1 MRIAFAG
8 SPAPA
13 AAILRELAATRHEIA
28 LVVSQPDRPRG
39 RSRTPSLTP
48 VAATA
53 DELGIECV
61 RPATINAPE
70 VLDRLRAANVGA
82 VCVVAFGQLLK
93 EPLLSEW
100 PCINVHFSILPAYR
114 GAAPVE
120 RALMDGVAETGVSIM
135 RMDAG
140 LDTGPVARVVR
151 IEVGEDDDAGTV
163 MARLCAVAAPA
174 LVATFDELE
183 RGAATFVAQP
193 GAGVSFAPKLTDADR
208 ALDVAGPA
216 RALVDR
222 VRALS
227 PHIGARLVIDRE
239 PFKIWRARV
248 VPGAHAPGL
257 RVADGRLVLG
267 CNPDAAEILE
277 LQPPSRGRM
286 AARDFL
292 LGYRGPLQL
301 G

>member
-13 AAILRELAATRHEIA
+13 AAILRELAGADQEIA

-48 VAATA
+48 VAAQA
-53 DELGIECV
+53 DALGIECI
-61 RPATINAPE
+61 RPASINALD
-70 VLDRLRAANVGA
+70 VLERVRAAEVGA
-82 VCVVAFGQLLK
+82 LCVVAFGQLLK

-120 RALMDGVAETGVSIM
+120 RALMDGVDETGVSIM

-151 IEVGEDDDAGTV
+151 IPVAAEDDAGAV
-163 MARLCAVAAPA
+163 MDRLSQVAVPA
-174 LVATFDELE
+174 LIATFDDLE
-183 RGAATFVAQP
+183 RDVAEFVAQP
-193 GAGVSFAPKLTDADR
+193 VDGVSLAPKLTDADR
-208 ALDVAGPA
+208 ILDPAGA
-216 RALVDR
+216 ASTLVNR

-227 PHIGARLVIDRE
+227 PHIGARLVIDDE
-239 PFKIWRARV
+239 PFKIWRAQLAA
-248 VPGAHAPGL
+248 GAYSRGL
-257 RVADGRLVLG
+257 QVAAGRLVLG
-267 CNPDAAEILE
+267 CGAGALEILE
-277 LQPPSRGRM
+277 LQPPSRGRVG
-286 AARDFL
+286 AGEFL
-292 LGYRGPLQL
+292 RGYRGSLRL